1 MSIRYIAIL
10 DYEHLDNGLFL
21 TSFAKAISSHSDR
34 GLILHSDST
43 YTDRIMQTGVMREEA
58 RVRSIKDLNHRLI
71 ALLADQGVS
80 AVGINGYQKEL
91 LSAGDHGVEVDIDTF
106 NTIPNQPFLVVSS
119 LIHSKHKAHP
129 VAAPLPS
136 IASALAKALKIDE
149 TYLFT
154 RSDDGDIL
162 KKDLPANLSDVSDT
176 ESFVQD
182 NVPKEFHSAYSGYKL
197 TTPSDFGNY
206 PDIKNVTN
214 LQ

>member
-43 YTDRIMQTGVMREEA
+43 YTDRIIQTGVMREEA
-58 RVRSIKDLNHRLI
+58 RRRSIKDLNHRLI

-91 LSAGDHGVEVDIDTF
+91 LSTGAHGVEVDIDTF
-106 NTIPNQPFLVVSS
+106 NTIPDQPFLVVSS
-119 LIHSKHKAHP
+119 LIHSKHESHP

-136 IASALAKALKIDE
+136 IASALAKALNIDE
-149 TYLFT
+149 TFLFT
-154 RSDDGDIL
+154 RSDDSEIL
-162 KKDLPANLSDVSDT
+162 KKDLPANLSDISDT

-182 NVPKEFHSAYSGYKL
+182 NVPTEFHSAYLGYKL

-206 PDIKNVTN
+206 PDIKNVTK
-214 LQ
+214 L